1 MSVEIYFERNRRWAS
16 ELTRR
21 DPDYFKRQAAT
32 HEPTGLFI
40 GCSDARVP
48 VNVITAT
55 EVGELFVHR
64 NIANQVV
71 ATDNN
76 LLAVVQYA
84 VEVLQVKD
92 VIVCGH
98 ENCGGVRA
106 ALQGQAPPLVEGW
119 LAHVRTV
126 ARLHA
131 EELALIPDED
141 GRVRRLVELNV
152 REQVWNLSRL
162 PVIQT
167 AWAQGAEL
175 RLHGWAYGLSDGLLR
190 DLRVTMDGTPVAVA
204 PERAL
209 EHAEERARARASRPA
224 EAWPG

>member
-1 MSVEIYFERNRRWAS
+1 MDFRALLENNRRWVAERTAEDPQYFARLAS
-16 ELTRR
+16 VHRPRFLW
-21 DPDYFKRQAAT
+21 
-32 HEPTGLFI
+32 I

-48 VNVITAT
+48 ANVITRT
-55 EVGELFVHR
+55 EAGEMFVHR

-84 VEVLQVKD
+84 VEVLGVRD
-92 VIVCGH
+92 VVVCGH

-106 ALQGQAPPLVEGW
+106 ALLGEAPPLVDGW

-126 ARLHA
+126 LRLHA
-131 EELALIPDED
+131 DELAAIPDEE

-162 PVIQT
+162 PVIQA
-167 AWAQGAEL
+167 AWAAGNPV

-190 DLRVTMDGTPVAVA
+190 DLRVTMDGTSLEREDELVAKVA
-204 PERAL
+204 
-209 EHAEERARARASRPA
+209 
-224 EAWPG
+224 

>member
-1 MSVEIYFERNRRWAS
+1 MGIEAFFERNRAWAT
-16 ELTRR
+16 ERTRR
-21 DPDYFKRQAAT
+21 DPDYFTRQAAQ
-32 HEPTGLFI
+32 HRPTTLFI

-48 VNVITAT
+48 VNVITGT

-84 VEVLQVKD
+84 VEVLGVRD

-106 ALQGQAPPLVEGW
+106 ALLGEAPPLVDGW

-126 ARLHA
+126 LRLHA
-131 EELALIPDED
+131 EEIAAIPDEE

-152 REQVWNLSRL
+152 CEQVWNLSRL
-162 PVIQT
+162 PVIQA
-167 AWAQGAEL
+167 AWAAGNPV

-190 DLRVTMDGTPVAVA
+190 DLCVTIDGTSTERVLEAA
-204 PERAL
+204 EDGARPE
-209 EHAEERARARASRPA
+209 PA
-224 EAWPG
+224 GAGAG